1 MKSGEMQTKV
11 ITKKAKEF
19 QNLLKGLKEPPPKV
33 PFNTL
38 APPTK
43 MKNLDPRSDL
53 SDEDEMIEELVKTVK
68 NMNQQGKETLEEL
81 KPTVQKEIENSVD
94 DIIEETEGEMN
105 VKLDGVERS
114 NAIQEL
120 HNTLQVSY

>member
-1 MKSGEMQTKV
+1 MNQP
-11 ITKKAKEF
+11 I
-19 QNLLKGLKEPPPKV
+19 NDL
-33 PFNTL
+33 
-38 APPTK
+38 
-43 MKNLDPRSDL
+43 KNLDPRSDL
-53 SDEDEMIEELVKTVK
+53 SDDDKMIKELVKTVK
-68 NMNQQGKETLEEL
+68 NMNQQGKETLGDL
-81 KPTVQKEIENSVD
+81 KPSMQKEIENSVD

>member
-1 MKSGEMQTKV
+1 MNQP
-11 ITKKAKEF
+11 I
-19 QNLLKGLKEPPPKV
+19 NDL
-33 PFNTL
+33 
-38 APPTK
+38 
-43 MKNLDPRSDL
+43 KNLDPRSDL
-53 SDEDEMIEELVKTVK
+53 SDDDEMIEELVKTVK
-68 NMNQQGKETLEEL
+68 NMNQQGKETLGDL
-81 KPTVQKEIENSVD
+81 KRSMQKEIENSFD